1 MIRSGYF
8 WDVGPTLDVKGILVD
23 CPSCGRR
30 NRLGYA
36 TLGKET
42 RCGNC
47 KTALELTAQTIH
59 VATDEQFEALVTES
73 RLPVLVDFWADWCGP
88 CKMVAPELEKVA
100 ARMAGQL
107 VVAKVNT
114 QWLEETARKFNITSI
129 PTLALMR
136 EGLEVERL
144 MGARPAG
151 DILDFVERLAR

>member
-1 MIRSGYF
+1 
-8 WDVGPTLDVKGILVD
+8 LDVKGILVD
-23 CPSCGRR
+23 CPSCRRR

-36 TLGKET
+36 TLGRET
-42 RCGNC
+42 RCGHC
-47 KTALELTAQTIH
+47 QTPLDLPAQTIH
-59 VATDEQFEALVTES
+59 VATDEQFEALITES

-100 ARMAGQL
+100 ARAAGQV

-114 QWLEETARKFNITSI
+114 QWLEGTARKFNITSI

-136 EGLEVERL
+136 EGLEVDRM

-151 DILDFVERLAR
+151 GILDFVEGLLK

>member
-1 MIRSGYF
+1 M
-8 WDVGPTLDVKGILVD
+8 DVKGILLD

-30 NRLGYA
+30 NRLVYTA
-36 TLGKET
+36 LGRET

-47 KTALELTAQTIH
+47 KTELELPAQTIH
-59 VATDEQFEALVTES
+59 VATDEQFEALITES
-73 RLPVLVDFWADWCGP
+73 RLSVLVDFWADWCGP

-100 ARMAGQL
+100 ARLAGQV

-114 QWLEETARKFNITSI
+114 QWLEGTARKFNVTSI

-136 EGLEVERL
+136 GGLEVERM

-151 DILDFVERLAR
+151 DILDFVEGLLR

>member
-1 MIRSGYF
+1 M
-8 WDVGPTLDVKGILVD
+8 GPTLDVKGILVD
-23 CPSCGRR
+23 CASCGRR

-47 KTALELTAQTIH
+47 KTALVLPAQTIH

-100 ARMAGQL
+100 ARMVGQ
-107 VVAKVNT
+107 VVIAKVNT

-136 EGLEVERL
+136 EGLEVDRL

-151 DILDFVERLAR
+151 DILDFVDRLLR